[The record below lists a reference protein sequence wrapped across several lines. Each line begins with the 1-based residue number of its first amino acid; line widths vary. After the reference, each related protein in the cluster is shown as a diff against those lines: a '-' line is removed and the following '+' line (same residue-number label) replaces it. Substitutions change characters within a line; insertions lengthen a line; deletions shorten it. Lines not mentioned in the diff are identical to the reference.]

1 MKRDGHESER
11 SWRVKFY
18 KVIDASVHFSSK
30 DRPFYRLINYLMDD
44 SATSTRKWLIS
55 GSHFS
60 QFSDPNLKQK
70 TCQEFAINQIFL
82 KTGKSLKLISL
93 LILFCLAFIWDE
105 FIVIVPLLSTFY
117 FSLVWL
123 AQSEPLEM
131 TTWKNQNLRRKLR
144 KTETTLKIWENWNSN
159 FFLRK
164 LKKVIILKWDNCG
177 NFVFI

>member
-117 FSLVWL
+117 FPRFWL
-123 AQSEPLEM
+123 AQGEPSKII
-131 TTWKNQNLRRKLR
+131 TWRIQNPRKIGKSSKKL
-144 KTETTLKIWENWNSN
+144 ENWNSK